1 MTTKSNGDVYFQSIA
16 NSSLYL
22 TGSSAGGP
30 LTLQPRTQEQGHKTG
45 NLCSDDPPAVSPRV
59 THPGTGV

>member
-22 TGSSAGGP
+22 TGISAGGP
-30 LTLQPRTQEQGHKTG
+30 LTLQPSDAGAGTQDWQ
-45 NLCSDDPPAVSPRV
+45 LVQR
-59 THPGTGV
+59 